1 MNSCLTVWY
10 DDDPTFYIARF
21 HERTKAATEVVDGS
35 YERSN
40 LRTCRKIGEIFLTHR
55 YDVIMTSLS
64 RVLGVFTPKNH
75 SSLVFSQSIHARML
89 YNGLY
94 LRIMIRYFIRMHKI
108 SVTKLINRIWRHN
121 QSYIV
126 RNSNVTVLQFAD
138 KIMSFSD
145 FNQNVIDK
153 SLEGNAWNIFYRVN

>member
-1 MNSCLTVWY
+1 M
-10 DDDPTFYIARF
+10 
-21 HERTKAATEVVDGS
+21 VDGS

-55 YDVIMTSLS
+55 YDVIMTLLS

-108 SVTKLINRIWRHN
+108 SVTKLINRI
-121 QSYIV
+121 
-126 RNSNVTVLQFAD
+126 
-138 KIMSFSD
+138 
-145 FNQNVIDK
+145 
-153 SLEGNAWNIFYRVN
+153 